1 MKSCLEFINFCGLLS
16 RLTLF
21 YSWGGYMNARN
32 IEEGKIWDSIDAL
45 AEELRQVFIKGAEIV
60 DVYDIHEYF
69 DKLLHT
75 IVLDALRVEEARKNG
90 KQNNN

>member
-1 MKSCLEFINFCGLLS
+1 MKSCLELLNFCGLLS

-60 DVYDIHEYF
+60 GAYDMYEYF
-69 DKLLHT
+69 NELEQT
-75 IVLDALRVEEARKNG
+75 ILFDALKVQEARTWKT
-90 KQNNN
+90 K